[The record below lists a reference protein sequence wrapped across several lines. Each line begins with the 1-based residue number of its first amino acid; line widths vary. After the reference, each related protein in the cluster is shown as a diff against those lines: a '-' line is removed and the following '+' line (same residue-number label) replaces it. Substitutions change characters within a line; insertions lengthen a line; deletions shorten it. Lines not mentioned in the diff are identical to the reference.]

1 MYAIKN
7 HPLVEE
13 DLKTL
18 DHSLVLL
25 VFKKL
30 KQLQNAPQ
38 QGELLGNKHN
48 MDLSGYRKVYVAK
61 KKVRIVY
68 KIINDELVIYVV
80 AIGKRED
87 MEVYQ
92 EATKRLK
99 S

>member
-1 MYAIKN
+1 MYTIKN

-13 DLKTL
+13 DLKAL

-38 QGELLGNKHN
+38 QGELLGNKNN

-68 KIINDELVIYVV
+68 KIVNDELLIYVI
-80 AIGKRED
+80 AIGKRDD
-87 MEVYQ
+87 MVVYQ
-92 EATKRLK
+92 DAVKRL
-99 S
+99 